1 MDVVIF
7 YFPTYTVCASK
18 TPQAALSLF
27 FAVHISLGGK
37 NFECSKIWFIAPSGG
52 WECLQSMHSKTHTI
66 LSLSLKERWV
76 WISQEIKNACWA
88 HRGQGGCEGVF
99 TLPTPRQKKILEKG
113 NRSSYGRAIFE
124 TFLPFSM
131 EEVHTHVC
139 WWDWCVYTLQLGV
152 LAHIHKVSVW

>member
-1 MDVVIF
+1 MPAGHTGAKGDVRVFPPRQKKIYSKKVTAPHRAIF
-7 YFPTYTVCASK
+7 ETFLPFSMEEVDTHVCWWDWS
-18 TPQAALSLF
+18 
-27 FAVHISLGGK
+27 I
-37 NFECSKIWFIAPSGG
+37 
-52 WECLQSMHSKTHTI
+52 HSKTHTI